1 MKTPEELLLEYYIWW
16 LAERAKALQ
25 TGVHDTAPCCFGLC
39 QGLKSW
45 LIAEGHTGSALAWH
59 PARTAQQDLL
69 TQNAV
74 YHDVDGDYPFNID
87 DDAYMQEVNSD
98 TCHLNPHRV
107 AYVQRMI
114 KELAP

>member
-1 MKTPEELLLEYYIWW
+1 MKTPEELLLEYYTWW
-16 LAERAKALQ
+16 LAERDKALQ
-25 TGVHDTAPCCFGLC
+25 TGVSTDPCCFGLC
-39 QGLKSW
+39 GGLKLW
-45 LIAEGHTGSALAWH
+45 LIAEGHMGSALAWH

-69 TQNAV
+69 TQSAV

-87 DDAYMQEVNSD
+87 DDDYMQEVNSG

-114 KELAP
+114 KELSP